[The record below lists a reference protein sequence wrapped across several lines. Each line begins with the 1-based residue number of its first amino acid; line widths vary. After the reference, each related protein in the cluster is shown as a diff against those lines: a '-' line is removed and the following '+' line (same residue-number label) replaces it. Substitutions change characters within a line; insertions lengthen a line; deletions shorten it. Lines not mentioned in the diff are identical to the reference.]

1 MNRFAKLIVVM
12 LGVTL
17 MAIAPVSAKKIENG
31 AKIGLNFA
39 SLSGSDDTG
48 FEGRTGFLIGYYL
61 AFEIAPNLAVQ
72 TELLYSQKGAKGDY
86 YNNLD
91 VKFTMNYL
99 EIPILLR
106 YTFSAPD
113 GAGPFLVFGPSL
125 ALNNK
130 GEVSYTNSLDETIWK
145 DMSNQ
150 KTVDIGLVMGG
161 GISVNSGSRKIFLD
175 ARYTYGLSNVFDD
188 VPPFQGVASWQMV
201 EVPMA
206 REDGQAFDLK
216 NGALAIMIGVQ
227 L

>member
-17 MAIAPVSAKKIENG
+17 MAIAPVSAKIENG
-31 AKIGLNFA
+31 VKLGLNFA

-48 FEGRTGFLIGYYL
+48 FESRTGFLIGYYL

-72 TELLYSQKGAKGDY
+72 TELLYSQKGATGDY

-188 VPPFQGVASWQMV
+188 VPPFQGVDPWRMV

-206 REDGQAFDLK
+206 RVDGQAFDLK
-216 NGALAIMIGVQ
+216 NGALTIMIGVQ